1 MIAVLVAVSV
11 GIASPSTAPSAA
23 PRSRRIRPGAG
34 FATTIDVLVTGRVGG
49 SELTS
54 RYGLAVTDAQLSRRQ
69 VLAAAAAAAA
79 AGLAACGSPL
89 SAGGAAAT
97 PTVTPGA
104 NVTGPP
110 AVGPVAV
117 SPSASTSE
125 ISLSKK
131 IASLLVVGFRGE
143 SVQGGDWI
151 VEAITREGLGGVIL
165 FDTDQ
170 LTGGRRNV
178 TSPAQVTT
186 LIRTLRA
193 ASGGRLIVS
202 IDQEGGQ
209 ISRLNPGDGFP
220 PSQSQAQI
228 GAANTPATTRV
239 WAHEMAQTLATI
251 GVTFNFAP
259 VVDMDVNRNN
269 PAIGRLGRS
278 FSANPDVVVAN
289 AAEAI
294 AEYRAVGVRT
304 SLKHFPGF
312 GSATGNT
319 DFDVVDV
326 STTWRPTELDPFRR
340 LITAGLVDSV
350 MVAHLLNRQL
360 DPNRPA
366 SLSPA
371 VVNDL
376 LRRTLG
382 WRGVVVSDDMQAA
395 AISRRY
401 GQAQAVTM
409 ALEAGV
415 DLFVFANQQI
425 YNPKVVEETVS
436 TMEGLVRSGHIS
448 EAQIDQSVARVNTI
462 RPSN

>member
-1 MIAVLVAVSV
+1 
-11 GIASPSTAPSAA
+11 
-23 PRSRRIRPGAG
+23 
-34 FATTIDVLVTGRVGG
+34 
-49 SELTS
+49 
-54 RYGLAVTDAQLSRRQ
+54 VTDAHFSRRQ
-69 VLAAAAAAAA
+69 LMAAAVAAAAA
-79 AGLAACGSPL
+79 AGLAACGSQP
-89 SAGGAAAT
+89 SAGGAPAT
-97 PTVTPGA
+97 PTLTPEPK
-104 NVTGPP
+104 VTGTPPLSPVTVSPP
-110 AVGPVAV
+110 A
-117 SPSASTSE
+117 SPSE
-125 ISLSKK
+125 MSLRTK
-131 IASLLVVGFRGE
+131 IASLLVVGFRSE
-143 SVQGGDWI
+143 SVRSGDWI
-151 VEAITREGLGGVIL
+151 VEAITQQGLGGVIL
-165 FDTDQ
+165 FDIDQ

-178 TSPAQVTT
+178 TSPAQVTS
-186 LIRTLRA
+186 LIHTLRA

-228 GAANTPATTRV
+228 GAANTPTTTRV

-259 VVDMDVNRNN
+259 VVDVNVNPNN

-289 AAEAI
+289 ATEAI
-294 AEYRAVGVRT
+294 AEYRAAGVRT

-340 LITAGLVDSV
+340 LITSGVVDSV

-360 DPNRPA
+360 DPSRPA

-376 LRRTLG
+376 LRGTLG

-409 ALEAGV
+409 ALDAGI
-415 DLFVFANQQI
+415 DLFVFANQQV
-425 YNPKVVEETVS
+425 YNPKVVDETVS
-436 TMEGLVRSGHIS
+436 TIEGLVQSGHIS
-448 EAQIDQSVARVNTI
+448 VARIDQSVARVNAI
-462 RPSN
+462 RPFN

>member
-1 MIAVLVAVSV
+1 
-11 GIASPSTAPSAA
+11 
-23 PRSRRIRPGAG
+23 
-34 FATTIDVLVTGRVGG
+34 
-49 SELTS
+49 
-54 RYGLAVTDAQLSRRQ
+54 

-79 AGLAACGSPL
+79 ATGLAACGSPL
-89 SAGGAAAT
+89 SAGGPSTTPTAT
-97 PTVTPGA
+97 PGPGLSGTLPVGAVT
-104 NVTGPP
+104 
-110 AVGPVAV
+110 V
-117 SPSASTSE
+117 SPSASRSE
-125 ISLSKK
+125 ISLRKK
-131 IASLLVVGFRGE
+131 IASLLIVGFHGE
-143 SVQGGDWI
+143 SVQAGDWI
-151 VEAITREGLGGVIL
+151 VEAVTQQGLGGVIL
-165 FDTDQ
+165 FDIDQ

-178 TSPAQVTT
+178 TSPAQVTS

-209 ISRLNPGDGFP
+209 ISRLNPADGFP
-220 PSQSQAQI
+220 ASRSQAQI

-278 FSANPDVVVAN
+278 FSADPDVVVAN
-289 AAEAI
+289 ATEAI
-294 AEYRAVGVRT
+294 AEYRAAGVRT

-340 LITAGLVDSV
+340 LITAGVVDSV

-360 DPNRPA
+360 DPSRPA

-376 LRRTLG
+376 LRGTLG

-409 ALEAGV
+409 AIEAGV
-415 DLFVFANQQI
+415 DLFVFANQQV
-425 YNPKVVEETVS
+425 YNPKIVDETVS
-436 TMEGLVRSGHIS
+436 TIEGLVQSGHVS
-448 EAQIDQSVARVNTI
+448 EAQIDQSVARVNAI